1 MARSRSDWVVDESLP
16 DVLVLVEP
24 HQRLADQRCRRAH
37 PAGEQQLDHR
47 ENFLLGDRPVVD
59 LLLQQRADH
68 VVLRF
73 AAPRRDDLAHLLGQ
87 VRQLDLGRPLVLLA
101 ARHRGQHCV
110 VSERV
115 ARPVLHRQAEPV
127 DGDDRRNADHLGEV
141 ALAGL
146 DHLIDEPRRVRRDQV
161 RHPLDRGRRRER
173 VDELAVLAELRR
185 VDLDRD
191 VQVHRRLRDDDR
203 QPLAAV
209 RVARRGEDVVVT
221 RCLEHGVVSRH
232 DPVAAVRLGP
242 GDRALLPQLAV
253 RGDGVLGVLLGVVV
267 ELHLGLMGVRS
278 RHAFRTSGQG
288 LVELGLIMVILDTP
302 CQCRR
307 TDVRDHAP
315 VRVGSGPAWRCR

>member
-1 MARSRSDWVVDESLP
+1 MS
-16 DVLVLVEP
+16 
-24 HQRLADQRCRRAH
+24 RCRTSWFWYSHTSVWLTSEAVVPTP
-37 PAGEQQLDHR
+37 PASSSSIIEKTSSSVTGRSSTSCCSSALITS
-47 ENFLLGDRPVVD
+47 FCGL
-59 LLLQQRADH
+59 
-68 VVLRF
+68 

-101 ARHRGQHCV
+101 ARDGSKHGV

-127 DGDDRRNADHLGEV
+127 DGHDRRHADDLGEV

-221 RCLEHGVVSRH
+221 RCLEHGVVARH

-253 RGDGVLGVLLGVVV
+253 RRDGVLGVLLGVVV

-288 LVELGLIMVILDTP
+288 
-302 CQCRR
+302 
-307 TDVRDHAP
+307 
-315 VRVGSGPAWRCR
+315 